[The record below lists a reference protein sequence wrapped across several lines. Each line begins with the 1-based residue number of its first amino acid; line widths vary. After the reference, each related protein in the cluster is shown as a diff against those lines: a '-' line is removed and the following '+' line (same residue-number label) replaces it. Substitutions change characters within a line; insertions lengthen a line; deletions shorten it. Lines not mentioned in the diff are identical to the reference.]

1 MGTKCKSHFFMLPPP
16 DGRESIGVC
25 KYCGLEQTHYNSFE
39 NKFNGRVVKKKEG
52 NNGTK
57 VGTKGT

>member
-1 MGTKCKSHFFMLPPP
+1 MLPPP

-39 NKFNGRVVKKKEG
+39 NIFNGRVVIKKEG
-52 NNGTK
+52 YIGTK
-57 VGTKGT
+57 VGTKGTYGTKA